1 MVFSTGI
8 ELYSTIGASRRTLFI
23 RLISEKFGVAKVK
36 ISELRVY
43 LISGYPPLGWGGLF
57 GKSQK

>member
-1 MVFSTGI
+1 MVMEKAQTHSAFIDYALQQLPDTQI
-8 ELYSTIGASRRTLFI
+8 I

-43 LISGYPPLGWGGLF
+43 LISGYPPLGWEG
-57 GKSQK
+57 